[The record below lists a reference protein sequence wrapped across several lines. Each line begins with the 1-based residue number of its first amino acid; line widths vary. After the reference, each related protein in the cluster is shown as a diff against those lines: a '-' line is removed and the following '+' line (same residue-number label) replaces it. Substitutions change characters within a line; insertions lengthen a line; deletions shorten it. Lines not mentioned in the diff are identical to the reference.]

1 MTIFDALIL
10 GIIQGL
16 TEFLPISSSGHLELG
31 RAFLGIDPSKN
42 LLIALILHGATVLS
56 TIVVFRKDLIKLTL
70 GILQFKNNTESKYLL
85 TLVVSAIPIGIAGFL
100 FQKEIESFFFGNIL
114 IVGFML
120 IVTGWLLILASKIPE
135 SENSVSVK
143 SAFWIGVAQVIAV
156 LPGISRSGTTIASA
170 LILGTKRS
178 EATRFSFLMV
188 LAPIIGA
195 NIKVIFEGSISS
207 GDFIPS
213 TLIVGF
219 LAAFIT
225 GYIACKWMVSIV
237 QKGKLSYF
245 AYYCFLAGSITI
257 FTVLLQSS

>member
-10 GIIQGL
+10 GLIQGL

-56 TIVVFRKDLIKLTL
+56 TIVVFRKDLMRLVI
-70 GILQFKNNTESKYLL
+70 GVSQFKNNSESRYVLM
-85 TLVVSAIPIGIAGFL
+85 LVVSAIPIGIAGFL
-100 FQKEIESFFFGNIL
+100 FQKEIEIMFFGNIL

-135 SENSVSVK
+135 SENNVSVK
-143 SAFWIGVAQVIAV
+143 SAFWIGVAQLIAV
-156 LPGISRSGTTIASA
+156 LPGISRSGATIASA

-188 LAPIIGA
+188 LAPILGA
-195 NIKVIFEGSISS
+195 NIKVVFEGGIGSTEIN
-207 GDFIPS
+207 PS
-213 TLIVGF
+213 TLLIGF
-219 LAAFIT
+219 LTAFIT
-225 GYIACKWMVSIV
+225 GYIACKWMLSIV
-237 QKGKLSYF
+237 QKGRLSYF
-245 AYYCFLAGSITI
+245 AYYCFFMGSIAI
-257 FTVLLQSS
+257 ITVLLQST